1 MRKIRTAYEVVAYP
15 HIQKLPSETGKSYR
29 QELIED
35 ELTADRQIHD
45 RDRVELTQTELGILQ
60 RLCETPRYHL
70 GKDGKQTLQPA
81 IPFNPQQR
89 IYNYADII
97 GPAPKTEPPA
107 PRGK

>member
-1 MRKIRTAYEVVAYP
+1 MRKIRTAYEIVAYP
-15 HIQKLPSETGKSYR
+15 HIQRMPYDNDKSFR

-35 ELTADRQIHD
+35 ELTTDREFNN
-45 RDRVELTQTELGILQ
+45 RDRVELTHTELGILQ

-70 GKDGKQTLQPA
+70 GKDGKRTLQPA

-97 GPAPKTEPPA
+97 GPTRSK
-107 PRGK
+107 